1 MRKHASIIIFLIFI
15 SFRMAAAPQRLALPV
30 EKNPFDE
37 QELRPAV
44 WDATSQSVIDER
56 SRSHISLSSKGLI
69 REYLDSFT
77 SLYLFV
83 EDSVY
88 FRGSTYGTEIGVL
101 ADTAKLVLRFP
112 LSVGS
117 RFGSEYAARGLA
129 FSETPIAEKGSVLSE
144 VLSRGRFI
152 HAPGDTSAATM
163 TYEKRCMAT
172 VFAPTDSSDYK
183 DVPSHTLE
191 FYRWYGEG
199 NRLPFAVQRRLD
211 GGEWRLWLC
220 GESAGQSGSD
230 SDRDKDIRPSILA
243 NAEISVGNGF
253 VSVTLGAAEDVV
265 AEIHIVDVSGNIFG
279 RTHCRLSDTD
289 TTISIS
295 TDGLAHGSYMLV
307 IILDN
312 DPSLTEKRMLAL

>member
-1 MRKHASIIIFLIFI
+1 
-15 SFRMAAAPQRLALPV
+15 MAAQSQRLALPV
-30 EKNPFDE
+30 EKDPFDE
-37 QELRPAV
+37 QEISSAI
-44 WDATSQSVIDER
+44 WDASAHSVVDER
-56 SRSHISLSSKGLI
+56 SRNHISLSSKGLV

-88 FRGSTYGTEIGVL
+88 FRGYTHGTEIGVL

-117 RFGSEYAARGLA
+117 QFGSEYAARGLA

-144 VLSRGRFI
+144 VLSKGRFI
-152 HAPGDTSAATM
+152 HAPGDTSEATL

-191 FYRWYGEG
+191 FYRWYGDG
-199 NRLPFAVQRRLD
+199 DRLPFAVQRRLD
-211 GGEWRLWLC
+211 GREWQLWLC
-220 GESAGQSGSD
+220 DDSAEQNSPES
-230 SDRDKDIRPSILA
+230 DKDIRPTILA
-243 NAEISVGNGF
+243 NAEISVGNGL

-279 RTHCRLSDTD
+279 RTHSRLRDTD
-289 TTISIS
+289 TTISVS
-295 TDGLAHGSYMLV
+295 TDGLARGSYMLV